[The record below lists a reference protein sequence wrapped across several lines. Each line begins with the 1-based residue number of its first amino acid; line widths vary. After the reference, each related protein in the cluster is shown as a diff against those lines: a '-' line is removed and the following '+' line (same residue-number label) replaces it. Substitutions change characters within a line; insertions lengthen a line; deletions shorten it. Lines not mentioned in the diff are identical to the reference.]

1 MEWSEPITIKVDCET
16 YIEKYLSAHV
26 DGELNAA
33 ELRDAEEHLAGC
45 VNCRARFAEE
55 RAVKALM
62 SERAELRR
70 TPPMVRGSIL
80 AALDA
85 IDKAD
90 ASKAAG
96 RERDR
101 SAGTDRA
108 GLLSMRRARVWI
120 PVAMAAVAVFA
131 FVILHGGGGISP
143 AHAIPPF
150 DLAIN
155 NYAQFVQHFEPNVK
169 ANSPAEISDTYME
182 HQLPGYVWDFGQ
194 RGYKLVGA
202 RMDHLPDGSPV
213 AYTFYRGDSG
223 TILCTYMKSH
233 GLQPPPGES
242 QEARE
247 LAESTLYGGHHYY
260 QYKGYSVCLSYPRG
274 GSICILVSQHPM
286 KQFVQDVINSTP

>member
-1 MEWSEPITIKVDCET
+1 MDHNT
-16 YIEKYLSAHV
+16 YIEEYLSAHV
-26 DGELNAA
+26 DGELSAT
-33 ELRDAEEHLAGC
+33 ELREVEEHLAGC

-62 SERAELRR
+62 RERAAIRR

-85 IDKAD
+85 ADAAD
-90 ASKAAG
+90 ASKAGG
-96 RERDR
+96 RGRDR
-101 SAGTDRA
+101 SAGADRA
-108 GLLSMRRARVWI
+108 GWLSMRRARVWM
-120 PVAMAAVAVFA
+120 PVAIAAAAVFA
-131 FVILHGGGGISP
+131 FVMLHGGVQPS

-169 ANSPAEISDTYME
+169 ANSPADISDTYME
-182 HQLPGYVWDFGQ
+182 HKLPGFVWDFGQ

-223 TILCTYMKSH
+223 SILCTYMKSH
-233 GLQPPPGES
+233 GLRPPPGES
-242 QEARE
+242 RDQGENGDG
-247 LAESTLYGGHHYY
+247 SLYGEHHYY
-260 QYKGYSVCLSYPRG
+260 LYKGYSVCLSYPRG

-286 KQFVQDVINSTP
+286 KQFVQDIVNSTP